1 VDPDRQ
7 AGAGKAGART
17 ENPDAVHAALR
28 TADQIAAAPQ
38 AAPHPRPP
46 SAPGTPATCRHADP
60 GTAPARPV
68 LPVSFGYVGSIAWAT
83 ITGIVFSSDVDVR
96 SGYGSRACRKNQQ

>member
-1 VDPDRQ
+1 VDPNRQ
-7 AGAGKAGART
+7 AGADKAGART
-17 ENPDAVHAALR
+17 ESPDAAHAALR
-28 TADQIAAAPQ
+28 AAAEIAAALQ
-38 AAPHPRPP
+38 APPHPRPP
-46 SAPGTPATCRHADP
+46 CARGRPAARRHADT

-96 SGYGSRACRKNQQ
+96 SGYGNRACRKNQQ

>member
-1 VDPDRQ
+1 MDPNRQ
-7 AGAGKAGART
+7 AGAEKAGART
-17 ENPDAVHAALR
+17 ESLDAVHAALR
-28 TADQIAAAPQ
+28 AADEIAALQ
-38 AAPHPRPP
+38 AAPHPR
-46 SAPGTPATCRHADP
+46 APCARGRPVACRHADA
-60 GTAPARPV
+60 GSAPARPV

>member
-1 VDPDRQ
+1 VDPNRQ
-7 AGAGKAGART
+7 AGADKAGART
-17 ENPDAVHAALR
+17 ESPHPADAALR
-28 TADQIAAAPQ
+28 AAGETAAAPQ
-38 AAPHPRPP
+38 AAPHPRPRHARGRP
-46 SAPGTPATCRHADP
+46 VTRRHADA

-68 LPVSFGYVGSIAWAT
+68 LSVSFGYVGSIAWAT